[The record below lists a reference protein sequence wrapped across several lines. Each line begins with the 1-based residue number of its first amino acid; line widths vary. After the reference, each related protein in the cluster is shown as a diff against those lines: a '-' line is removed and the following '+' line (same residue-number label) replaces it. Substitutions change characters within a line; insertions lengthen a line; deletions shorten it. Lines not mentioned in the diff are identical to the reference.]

1 MFCLES
7 YLSMWSSIRL
17 SKSRLLVNQFLIQ
30 QSKNS
35 WFETGRYLA
44 RMDRT
49 VLANPSQSTVRVFQ
63 IFLGTQQLLLLQ
75 AGDNSACQSTSI
87 LLRVFSGFPT
97 SYPGDLFA
105 FTGFLHSARG
115 LHPSFLLLLLLWSP
129 LWHRRLLS
137 LHWISWT
144 RWQPPTQETTLPSP
158 PSSPYSRN
166 AFHKTKCNKSPEKK
180 GPKMPN
186 IKSTK
191 CLSVGMWGNRDPKPR
206 NFRLHW
212 MLIWNHLNVK
222 WKIVHNN
229 ILLCNRR
236 RLGGSVILSVLKI
249 RNQST
254 WTCLRN

>member
-1 MFCLES
+1 
-7 YLSMWSSIRL
+7 
-17 SKSRLLVNQFLIQ
+17 
-30 QSKNS
+30 
-35 WFETGRYLA
+35 
-44 RMDRT
+44 MDRT

-115 LHPSFLLLLLLWSP
+115 HHPPFLLLLLLWSP

-158 PSSPYSRN
+158 RSSPYSRN

-191 CLSVGMWGNRDPKPR
+191 CLSVGMCHRDQASK
-206 NFRLHW
+206 LSTS
-212 MLIWNHLNVK
+212 LNVDLK
-222 WKIVHNN
+222 SPEREMENCSQQYPAMQQKEAGWICNT
-229 ILLCNRR
+229 LC
-236 RLGGSVILSVLKI
+236 
-249 RNQST
+249 T
-254 WTCLRN
+254 